1 MLTYELID
9 NQKEN
14 WVVFVHG
21 IGGSTRTWGKQIDDF
36 SEHYNLLL
44 LDLPGHGLNADN
56 IIKKVDSQK
65 LYAGIKETM
74 DFLNIECAHFVG
86 LSLGTIVIA
95 NFAVHHPE
103 YVKSIIL
110 GGASLKV
117 SGLYKGAVILADKI
131 KHFVPYKFLYKFFA
145 WFLMPRKNHKK
156 SRKIFLREV
165 VKLNK
170 KTMFAW
176 IEYLQFTLSPE
187 NILARLDEIKKNI
200 LIISGDEDHCFLRDA
215 KALVDKMKSVEINI
229 IEKCGHVCS
238 IEKSCDFNHM
248 ALDFLKV

>member
-238 IEKSCDFNHM
+238 IEKSSIFNHM